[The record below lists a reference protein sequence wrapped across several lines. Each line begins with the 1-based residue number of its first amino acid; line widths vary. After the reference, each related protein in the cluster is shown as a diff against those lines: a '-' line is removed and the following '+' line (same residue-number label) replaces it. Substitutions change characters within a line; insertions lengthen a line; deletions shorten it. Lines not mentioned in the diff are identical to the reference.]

1 MNRGKTATAIV
12 AIALIALLAQ
22 TLVYLSSPTGFTAMQ
37 RGQEKKVVKI
47 GLLAPL
53 TGSVASVGEDVRN
66 AVLLAM
72 EDLPEFDNVE
82 IQLVVED
89 SQSKPAEGVTA
100 FKKLVEVDQ
109 VSAVVGIT
117 SSGVAQAIGP
127 IAEEKGMPTI
137 LAVASSYKPE
147 KEDSY
152 VFKFWPSNKERAS
165 FEARFIVEK
174 LGAKDIAL
182 IYVNNAMGSGLKEQF
197 EKEVEQLGAKIQVL
211 EAFNPDE
218 TDFRTSLIKIKNAD
232 PEAVF
237 IIAYSPEAVN
247 ILKQGKEM
255 GIDSQFLATSTVISK
270 SFLDSVGKVAE
281 GLIVDLPITR
291 SEATAEFEERFADR
305 FNDSILHPGSYFAYD
320 SVTILAGLLDKTQE
334 RKEIKNKLYEL
345 KTNGIS
351 GAIEFDDFGKNKEK
365 KEFGALI
372 IKNSQFVPFE

>member
-12 AIALIALLAQ
+12 AIALTALLAL
-22 TLVYLSSPTGFTAMQ
+22 TSVYLSNPTGFTAMQ
-37 RGQEKKVVKI
+37 RSQEKKVIKI

-109 VSAVVGIT
+109 VNAVVGIT

-127 IAEEKGMPTI
+127 IAEEKGIPTI

-152 VFKFWPSNKERAS
+152 VFKFWPSNKERAN

-182 IYVNNAMGSGLKEQF
+182 IYVNNAMGSGLKKQF
-197 EKEVEQLGAKIQVL
+197 EKKVEQLGAKIQVL
-211 EAFNPDE
+211 EAFNPNE

-270 SFLDSVGKVAE
+270 SFLDSAGEVAE

-372 IKNSQFVPFE
+372 IKNSQFVPL